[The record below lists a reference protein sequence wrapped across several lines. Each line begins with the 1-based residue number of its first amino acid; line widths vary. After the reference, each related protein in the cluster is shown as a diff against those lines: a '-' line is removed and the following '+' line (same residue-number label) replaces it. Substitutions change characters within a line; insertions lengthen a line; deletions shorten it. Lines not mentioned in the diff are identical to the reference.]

1 MRAPAVAIEAALTA
15 DPVLRERFRR
25 ARRVSEVR
33 ALGPLAV
40 DADAAGVPGLLLAG
54 DAAGFVD
61 PITGDGMRIAMRGA
75 ELAAAAAQRALEGMA
90 EAHRELGLERAR
102 ELSTKLRIN
111 RLLRAVVARPV
122 TVVGASAMARVAPSI
137 FEQLIAYA
145 GDVGLTSSDPL
156 AASAAAT

>member
-1 MRAPAVAIEAALTA
+1 
-15 DPVLRERFRR
+15 
-25 ARRVSEVR
+25 
-33 ALGPLAV
+33 
-40 DADAAGVPGLLLAG
+40 
-54 DAAGFVD
+54 
-61 PITGDGMRIAMRGA
+61 
-75 ELAAAAAQRALEGMA
+75 MA
-90 EAHRELGLERAR
+90 EAHRELALERAR

-122 TVVGASAMARVAPSI
+122 TVVGASAMARIAPSI